1 MPLWHQVSSA
11 LKFLWF
17 KFQPSQNIT
26 SWWNLQRKPAL
37 SIRNRAGNLCY
48 EQQFRK
54 KRRNSPSAWP
64 LVNRWRNGMCL
75 LLIMEDWANF
85 ICTKFPNLAWSG
97 VNQLLYNVYL
107 ANAQYFLFPPINT
120 PCTWAW
126 NQWKQFFLG
135 QLGFFSRVCFCDL
148 APIFRN
154 ILKTFQS
161 NLLKIGCQKSM

>member
-26 SWWNLQRKPAL
+26 SWWILQRKPAL
-37 SIRNRAGNLCY
+37 SIRIRAGNLCY

-54 KRRNSPSAWP
+54 KRRNSPSEWP

-75 LLIMEDWANF
+75 LVIMEEWANF
-85 ICTKFPNLAWSG
+85 ICTKCPNLACSG

-107 ANAQYFLFPPINT
+107 ANAQYFLFPPIIT
-120 PCTWAW
+120 PCSWAW

-135 QLGFFSRVCFCDL
+135 QLWFFSCVFFAIWRQFFV
-148 APIFRN
+148 
-154 ILKTFQS
+154 TFSKLIQQQIE
-161 NLLKIGCQKSM
+161 KKSM